1 MARKRKAAAASKT
14 SEAKARALKK
24 RLNAMI
30 AKANKA
36 QAAARKGAARQI
48 RVLRVRQKVARKALA
63 KLGRQGAAASGP
75 ILGGLQ
81 KAWRE
86 LDVAVRAGAKRFRET
101 S

>member
-1 MARKRKAAAASKT
+1 MARKRAAKQGAS
-14 SEAKARALKK
+14 AKARVLRK
-24 RLNAMI
+24 RLNTLI
-30 AKANKA
+30 ARARKAEKVA
-36 QAAARKGAARQI
+36 RMQAKRQVEVLRKRQAAAR
-48 RVLRVRQKVARKALA
+48 VALA

>member
-1 MARKRKAAAASKT
+1 MARKRKAAKKSNKASV
-14 SEAKARALKK
+14 ARTRVLRK
-24 RLNAMI
+24 RLTALI
-30 AKANKA
+30 ANANKA
-36 QAAARKGAARQI
+36 QAA
-48 RVLRVRQKVARKALA
+48 ARKALA

-101 S
+101 P

>member
-1 MARKRKAAAASKT
+1 MARKRKAAKASKASVSRT
-14 SEAKARALKK
+14 REMRR
-24 RLNAMI
+24 RLTKLI
-30 AKANKA
+30 ANANKA

-48 RVLRVRQKVARKALA
+48 RVLRVRQAVARKALA

>member
-1 MARKRKAAAASKT
+1 MAKRKGAVSKGAS
-14 SEAKARALKK
+14 ARARVLRK
-24 RLNAMI
+24 RLNTLIGKARKAEKI
-30 AKANKA
+30 ARIRAKRQVEVLRKR
-36 QAAARKGAARQI
+36 QAAAG
-48 RVLRVRQKVARKALA
+48 VALA

-86 LDVAVRAGAKRFRET
+86 LDVAVREGAKRFRET